1 MKIAVLSGS
10 SRPNGNTETLALRAV
25 EKHNYKL
32 FNLRDYHIDPINDL
46 RHDPNGFQPVDD
58 DYEEL
63 IKELLE
69 YDVWVY
75 ATPIYWYGMSGVMK
89 NFVDRWS
96 QFLRDPQLQFKEKM
110 SQKKAYVVICG
121 GDQAK
126 VKGLPLIM
134 QFKYIFDFVGTEFG
148 GYVIGQA
155 SKPEDINKDAH
166 ALEQAKSLLEV

>member
-10 SRPNGNTETLALRAV
+10 SRPNGNTEALALLAV
-25 EKHNYKL
+25 EKHTYKL
-32 FNLRDYHIDPINDL
+32 FDLNAYHIDPINDL
-46 RHDPNGFQPVDD
+46 RHEPDGFQPVDD

-110 SQKKAYVVICG
+110 SQKKAYVVTCG

-126 VKGLPLIM
+126 IKSLPLIM

-155 SKPEDINKDAH
+155 SKPGDINKDTH
-166 ALEQAKSLLEV
+166 AVEQAKTLLEV